1 MGVQK
6 PQLFSRLQKG
16 LVGMLA
22 VDVDEFLPERP
33 HLAYRGR
40 RAIDPGSGA
49 AARIKHA
56 AHQNF
61 IVIRLKA
68 VIREPAPC

>member
-1 MGVQK
+1 MFLPVK
-6 PQLFSRLQKG
+6 ERLV
-16 LVGMLA
+16 LMLA